1 MNREI
6 KLVILIEVQTGQAD
20 QQIAL
25 YNKLKLLVLAES
37 GCLQYEMSR
46 VTGSEV
52 QFVLIESWKSQDA
65 LTLHDQ
71 TLHMKEADALS
82 PSFRVGSA
90 KVIQLFQL

>member
-1 MNREI
+1 MNSEI

-25 YNKLKLLVLAES
+25 YNKLKPLVLAEP

>member
-25 YNKLKLLVLAES
+25 YNKLKPLVLAES